1 MDSMEASRL
10 REGTALLR
18 RVAGMWNGDA
28 EISRD
33 LLVLAESLE
42 NDARALET
50 AQKTGRSPGESEDAR
65 SQLSKRGRALLMG
78 KVMLAVSSKRA
89 TDD

>member
-1 MDSMEASRL
+1 MGSEEVSKL
-10 REGTALLR
+10 RERATFMR
-18 RVAGMWNGDA
+18 RLAVMWNGDA
-28 EISRD
+28 DISRE

-42 NDARALET
+42 NEARALET
-50 AQKTGRSPGESEDAR
+50 AEKTGRSPGESEDAR